1 MQPLEHLG
9 HVRWT
14 RAWSHL
20 ILSTTA
26 REDSGTT
33 LPSRSW
39 PRNFLSDLSPSL
51 TPRDFSFYLII
62 TSCPSLFSKFLLF
75 LDFTCLLNL
84 HNNAFNV
91 HTYSPYQ
98 WQTRQEPITQI
109 LSLSLLLE
117 KKVKI
122 SCLLR
127 PVNPPGALAQQNPST
142 TSLYLNGHQIL
153 KGHYSKS
160 FVTLFK
166 PRIPFSVFLFKKS

>member
-117 KKVKI
+117 KMSKY
-122 SCLLR
+122 
-127 PVNPPGALAQQNPST
+127 LAYSDQWTPRGPRTAESFYYL
-142 TSLYLNGHQIL
+142 SLFEWSPNSQGPLFQIFC
-153 KGHYSKS
+153 H
-160 FVTLFK
+160 TLQA
-166 PRIPFSVFLFKKS
+166 